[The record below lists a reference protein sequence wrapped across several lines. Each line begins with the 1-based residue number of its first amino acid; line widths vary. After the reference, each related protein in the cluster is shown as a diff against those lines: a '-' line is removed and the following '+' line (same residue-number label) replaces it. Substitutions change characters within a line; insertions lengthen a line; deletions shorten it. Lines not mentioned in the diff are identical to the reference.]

1 MPLDR
6 GKDFS
11 KDLFPLKVIKNE
23 EEYQDALKS
32 MEAIFDATEGPL
44 ADYAETLTLLIEKY
58 EESLHALPEASGIEV
73 LKFLMD
79 QNGLKQKDLAEVL
92 GGKSTVSELLHGMR
106 PLNLNH
112 IRLLSKRFNVR
123 PATFV

>member
-1 MPLDR
+1 M
-6 GKDFS
+6 
-11 KDLFPLKVIKNE
+11 KVIKNE
-23 EEYQDALKS
+23 KEYQNALKS
-32 MEAIFDATEGPL
+32 MEVVFDATEGPL

-92 GGKSTVSELLHGMR
+92 GGKSTVSELLHGKR

>member
-1 MPLDR
+1 MPLAR
-6 GKDFS
+6 KKDFS
-11 KDLFPLKVIKNE
+11 KNLFPLKVIKNE

-32 MEAIFDATEGPL
+32 MEVVFDATEGSL

-58 EESLHALPEASGIEV
+58 EESLHSFPEASGIEV
-73 LKFLMD
+73 VKFLMD
-79 QNGLKQKDLAEVL
+79 QNGLKQKDLAGIL
-92 GGKSTVSELLHGMR
+92 GGKSTVSELLHGKR

-112 IRLLSKRFNVR
+112 IRLLAKRFNVR

>member
-1 MPLDR
+1 MPLAR
-6 GKDFS
+6 KKDFS
-11 KDLFPLKVIKNE
+11 KNLFPLKVLKNE

-32 MEAIFDATEGPL
+32 MEAVFDATEGPL

-58 EESLHALPEASGIEV
+58 EESLHSFPEISGIEV
-73 LKFLMD
+73 VKFLMD
-79 QNGLKQKDLAEVL
+79 QNGLKQKDLSGIL
-92 GGKSTVSELLHGMR
+92 GGKSTVSELLHGKR

-112 IRLLSKRFNVR
+112 IRLLAKRFNVR